1 VTTDIKD
8 VAKLARQL
16 SDMGCAVVVFTPEE
30 LRGASPKRVE
40 DRLIERGWDV
50 IDLLADPTD
59 GEVAS

>member
-1 VTTDIKD
+1 
-8 VAKLARQL
+8 
-16 SDMGCAVVVFTPEE
+16 VVFTPEE

-59 GEVAS
+59 EEDAA